1 MTGLAEAVAAL
12 HDGDLIVMPTDTV
25 YGLAGRAD
33 MADAV
38 TSIFE
43 IKSRPSDRALPIL
56 GANVEDLR
64 SVARFSKGALRLAA
78 AFWPGP
84 VTLVVERAPRFT
96 FDLGGRDTTT
106 VAVRVPAH
114 PLALQLLG
122 ETGPLAVTSANLSG
136 GDPASTTS
144 EARAALGDS
153 VAVYLDGGALDGA
166 PSTVVRVIDH
176 LEILREGAV
185 GRAELAAALR
195 DDQT

>member
-153 VAVYLDGGALDGA
+153 VVVYLDGGALDGA